1 MAACAQRWDKR
12 LGRVRAPIR
21 PATAGWPVLTVPGSG
36 AICRPGPGCPDI
48 NAIMI
53 FNWDEILPAAIER
66 LPPLHREILMYVILQ
81 PGKRRLSYAHAN
93 EKWGLTRAEFDVELA
108 EAYGSVRRYL
118 RRYGLHG
125 PDDMEF
131 RWP

>member
-1 MAACAQRWDKR
+1 
-12 LGRVRAPIR
+12 
-21 PATAGWPVLTVPGSG
+21 
-36 AICRPGPGCPDI
+36 
-48 NAIMI
+48 MI
-53 FNWDEILPAAIER
+53 FTWAEILPAAIER
-66 LPPLHREILMYVILQ
+66 LPPLQRELVRYVIGQ
-81 PGKRRLSYAHAN
+81 PGKRRPSYVYAS
-93 EKWGLTRAEFDVELA
+93 ERWGLAGAEFDVELA